1 MIYTLT
7 LNPAI
12 DLFIKTKRM
21 KPNFVNRTESYDVQA
36 NGKGVNVS
44 FILHR
49 LGVENTALGVGG
61 GFTLDYISNFL
72 TDNGIKNEF
81 FRVKEFT
88 RINVF
93 TRVEETG
100 DEFKLVNPG
109 PRVNAE
115 TLRCLWT
122 RLESLTD
129 HDWLCVSGS
138 FAKGIDTSILVE
150 IAKLSQR
157 NGFKLI
163 IDSSYPMVK
172 ETFKYH
178 PFLIKPND
186 VELAEWYN
194 YQTHSISDIEKLAKR
209 ALNEGA
215 QNVLVSLGE
224 SGALFMNQEKM
235 LLSNAPKIK
244 VLNTAGAGDSMLG
257 TFIAGLHV
265 GLDLKQNLINSVIA
279 GSDTARSSWLTEFD
293 HTDDLES
300 QITVTEVRTPIF

>member
-12 DLFIKTKRM
+12 DLFIKTKMM
-21 KPNFVNRTESYDVQA
+21 KPNLVNRTESYDVQA

-49 LGVENTALGVGG
+49 LGVENIALGVGG
-61 GFTLDYISNFL
+61 GFTLDYISSFL

-109 PRVNAE
+109 PHVSAE

-122 RLESLTD
+122 RLESLTG

-138 FAKGIDTSILVE
+138 FAKGIDPSILVE

-163 IDSSYPMVK
+163 IDSSYPTVK

-235 LLSNAPKIK
+235 LLSNAPKIN

-300 QITVTEVRTPIF
+300 QIAVTEVQTPIF